1 MKLLQSISSI
11 LFIFTLAACANQP
24 PQPGAVNDKG
34 LTTYSHNSFEELA
47 IRQATD
53 FSLYKKIKIDPITV
67 AYSDTKRNDILNRGD
82 EAFQFDDKEL
92 EKFNQ
97 QFVKG
102 LSAGWGKQF
111 GWEVTDESAS
121 DVILVKAAIVDLYLY
136 GSIKNNEI
144 LPSATITDETSKM
157 VIELT
162 LVDSQNGSVLLES
175 RGKKTTGW
183 RGQMTRASSV
193 TYWNDA
199 YQAFLQW
206 ANLIGNQIDHI
217 SE

>member
-1 MKLLQSISSI
+1 MKLLQYISSI
-11 LFIFTLAACANQP
+11 LLTFTLAACANQS
-24 PQPGAVNDKG
+24 PQPGSVNDEG

-47 IRQATD
+47 IRQTTD
-53 FSLYKKIKIDPITV
+53 FGLYKRIKIDPVTV
-67 AYSDTKRNDILNRGD
+67 AYSDKKRSDMLNRGD

-92 EKFNQ
+92 EKFNR

-102 LSAGWGKQF
+102 LSVAWGKQF

-144 LPSATITDETSKM
+144 LPSTTITEESSKM

-175 RGKKTTGW
+175 RGKKITGW
-183 RGQMTRASSV
+183 RGQMTRTSSV

-199 YQAFLQW
+199 YRAFLQW
-206 ANLIGNQIDHI
+206 ASLIGNQIDHL